1 MNLGVTAVQPIKGL
15 IAAKAFKKPKMK
27 QPMIFTENVPK
38 GKFKRIGL
46 SNLDNPKR
54 ETPPSALPIAM
65 PAIWVSMLFS
75 EIFYGKNQGGITR
88 NRTSATATITKFRPI
103 CTNPNF
109 SSFV

>member
-1 MNLGVTAVQPIKGL
+1 MKLPQKPALNASCKVGEMVLDF
-15 IAAKAFKKPKMK
+15 AAKAFKKPKIK

-65 PAIWVSMLFS
+65 LKEKEKRKIENA
-75 EIFYGKNQGGITR
+75 
-88 NRTSATATITKFRPI
+88 ATDWFL
-103 CTNPNF
+103 
-109 SSFV
+109 